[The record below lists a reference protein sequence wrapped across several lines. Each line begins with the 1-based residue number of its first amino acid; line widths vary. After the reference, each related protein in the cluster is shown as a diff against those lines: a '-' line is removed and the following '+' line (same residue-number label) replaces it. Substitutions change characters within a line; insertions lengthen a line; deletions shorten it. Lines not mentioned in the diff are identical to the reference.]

1 MISHLTSTK
10 MITSKSKMDGVYF
23 FDPPSNTVVY
33 GGMVVG
39 WGGIDYSIS
48 I

>member
-1 MISHLTSTK
+1 

-33 GGMVVG
+33 GGGVG
-39 WGGIDYSIS
+39 AVLIIRFLFDNEFFV
-48 I
+48 